1 MAVSLRK
8 PGYLDIGGGYSY
20 AELRVGMVVCNPA
33 GTEIYVQPGDDT
45 ATMLETIA
53 ALDEV
58 SEDVTDAKR
67 GTIADMCLGDY
78 FS

>member
-1 MAVSLRK
+1 MSVSLRK
-8 PGYLDIGGGYSY
+8 PGYLDIGGGYSFRPM
-20 AELRVGMVVCNPA
+20 RVGMVVCNPA
-33 GTEIYVQPGDDT
+33 GTEIYVQPGDAT
-45 ATMLETIA
+45 AEMLDTIA

-67 GTIADMCLGDY
+67 GTIADMALGDY